1 MRFEMTQKTKF
12 FLLASL
18 VFFGVSVALSAISGL
33 FFAQLSFMKFGPLSG
48 LGGWVYGLIGVTG
61 VTVGLLIGVLIALVV
76 NIKLGKKWEK
86 DFGQSE
92 GERGAERIRLT
103 CLSFLMF
110 LVLLWLLIV
119 AIARF

>member
-1 MRFEMTQKTKF
+1 MKFELTKKTKF
-12 FLLASL
+12 FILASL
-18 VFFGVSVALSAISGL
+18 IFFGTSFIFSVMGGLLFVQVSLL
-33 FFAQLSFMKFGPLSG
+33 LLGPLSG
-48 LGGWVYGLIGVTG
+48 LGGMIHGLGGVIGTIL
-61 VTVGLLIGVLIALVV
+61 GLLVGTLIALIV
-76 NIKLGKKWEK
+76 NYKIGKKWEK